1 MDTKELGP
9 GLRRL
14 RQQEGMTLREL
25 SRCAKV
31 SPASLSAIERG
42 ESSPTLASLQKILRA
57 LGTDFAKFFTAANAS
72 DAAPVF
78 SAGDMHA
85 VEDAYRRYVFLLP
98 RRSDIPFEM
107 VHETISPSGGED
119 EWETHDCNMGGIVL
133 SGTGQLEVDGR
144 EAWPLHRGDA
154 FFIRAGQR
162 HRAVNTGRGPMRLLT
177 VWHPPRY

>member
-9 GLRRL
+9 SLRRL

-31 SPASLSAIERG
+31 SPASLSAVERG
-42 ESSPTLASLQKILRA
+42 ESSPTLASLHKILRA
-57 LGTDFAKFFTAANAS
+57 LGTDFAEFFTAANAPE
-72 DAAPVF
+72 AASVF
-78 SAGDMHA
+78 PARDMHA
-85 VEDAYRRYVFLLP
+85 IEDAYRRYTFLLP

-107 VHETISPSGGED
+107 VHETISPSGGES
-119 EWETHDCNMGGIVL
+119 EWEIHDCDMGGIVL
-133 SGTGQLEVDGR
+133 SGTGQLEIAGR
-144 EAWPLHRGDA
+144 EAWPLRRGDA
-154 FFIRAGQR
+154 FFIRASQR